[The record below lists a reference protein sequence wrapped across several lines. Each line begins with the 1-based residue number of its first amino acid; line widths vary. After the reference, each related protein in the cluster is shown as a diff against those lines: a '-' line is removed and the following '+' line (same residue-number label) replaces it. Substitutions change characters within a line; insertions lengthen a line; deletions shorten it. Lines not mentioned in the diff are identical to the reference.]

1 MDCQTIFSRETHSS
15 DTESSVMESEEHKDF
30 EEFLEWIK
38 ETLPHLDKTV
48 EEMKENGID

>member
-1 MDCQTIFSRETHSS
+1 
-15 DTESSVMESEEHKDF
+15 MESEEDMGF

-38 ETLPHLDKTV
+38 ETLPDLDKTV